1 MREDIEIID
10 RDNILR
16 KYYEIRKLIN
26 TKNIVN
32 DSGVDEATYYRIL
45 NKDYFPNLRTILKL
59 ETAFKNRL
67 ERIKQCLE
75 SF

>member
-10 RDNILR
+10 RNNILR

-45 NKDYFPNLRTILKL
+45 NKDYFPNLRTILKI

>member
-1 MREDIEIID
+1 MRKDIEAID
-10 RDNILR
+10 RNNILR

-26 TKNIVN
+26 TKNIVS

>member
-1 MREDIEIID
+1 MRKDIEVID
-10 RDNILR
+10 RSNIIR
-16 KYYEIRKLIN
+16 KYYEIKELIN
-26 TKNIVN
+26 TKNIVS

-45 NKDYFPNLRTILKL
+45 NEDYFPNLRTILKI

>member
-1 MREDIEIID
+1 MREDIEVID
-10 RDNILR
+10 RNNILR

-32 DSGVDEATYYRIL
+32 DSGVDESTYYRIL

>member
-1 MREDIEIID
+1 MREDIEVID
-10 RDNILR
+10 RNNILR
-16 KYYEIRKLIN
+16 KYDEIRKLIN
-26 TKNIVN
+26 TKNIIS
-32 DSGVDEATYYRIL
+32 DSGIDEATYYRLL
-45 NKDYFPNLRTILKL
+45 NKNYFPRMDTFIKI